1 MPAVA
6 FPNGISSGDVTQTS
20 AVLWTRAVALGD
32 VTFQVATDS
41 TFTSIVATE
50 HATVTD
56 SSVPVKVEV
65 TDLDPNQQ
73 YFYRATDATGLNTIE
88 GKFAT
93 AAELGTHSGFHFGVG
108 GDFAAELAP

>member
-32 VTFQVATDS
+32 VTFQVATDAG
-41 TFTSIVATE
+41 FTQIVATE

-56 SSVPVKVEV
+56 SAVPVKVQV

-73 YFYRATDATGLNTIE
+73 YFYRAVDASQNTIQ
-88 GKFAT
+88 GSFAT
-93 AAELGTHSGFHFGVG
+93 SAELGTHDGFNF
-108 GDFAAELAP
+108 